1 MICASVCLLLPISS
15 SPESENHTQF
25 CADPGGQVSVMAFIT
40 EQPQNIQNIREAM
53 HTLSEALLSVEA
65 TLTAYMQHGPSDRRE
80 LTPERQALVGDLERY
95 AKMSNELA
103 MKLSANR

>member
-1 MICASVCLLLPISS
+1 
-15 SPESENHTQF
+15 
-25 CADPGGQVSVMAFIT
+25 MAFIT